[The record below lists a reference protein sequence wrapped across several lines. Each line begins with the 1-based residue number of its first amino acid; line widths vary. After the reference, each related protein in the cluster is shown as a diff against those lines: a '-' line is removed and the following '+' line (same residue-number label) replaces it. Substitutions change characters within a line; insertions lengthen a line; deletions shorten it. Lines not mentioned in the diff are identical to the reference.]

1 MDELKQLNKLVTELN
16 TTNSTLDKTGILAKY
31 PECKEILSWTY
42 DPFKQYYVSSDNILK
57 MESQIKL
64 SGKHFTSI
72 FDLLDSLDA
81 RKYTGHDAIGHI
93 LQFISDNKNYRD
105 LILRI
110 LDRNLK
116 TRADAK
122 LINKVWPGTVPSFE
136 VALAHK
142 YNDFKQKVDF
152 AKDTW
157 FASRKLDG
165 CLGGET
171 IVEFE
176 GSLKLKLAEVVDKKI
191 DKRIKCYNERTHKVE
206 YKRILSWSKNVDDV
220 NEDHYQWYEIELEN
234 GITIKLTGNH
244 RVYLPELK
252 CYRRVDELDGTE
264 KLLFS

>member
-16 TTNSTLDKTGILAKY
+16 TTNSTTDKTEILAKY
-31 PECKEILSWTY
+31 PECKKLLSWTY
-42 DPFKQYYVSSDNILK
+42 DPFIQFYVSSDNILK
-57 MESQIKL
+57 MEGQIKPN
-64 SGKHFTSI
+64 GVHTDI
-72 FDLLDSLDA
+72 FGLMADLNS

-93 LQFISDNKNYRD
+93 LQFISDNKIYRD

-157 FASRKLDG
+157 FSARKLDG
-165 CLGGET
+165 CLSGET

-176 GSLKLKLAEVVDKKI
+176 GGFKLKLAEVVNKKI
-191 DKRIKCYNERTHKVE
+191 NKKIKCYNERTHKVE
-206 YKRILSWSKNVDDV
+206 YKNILSWNKNVDDI
-220 NEDHYQWYEIELEN
+220 NENSYQWYEIELEN
-234 GITIKLTGNH
+234 SLTIKLTGNH